1 MHYIHL
7 SDNSYIVKTAMGLS
21 TLDRKSFNFN
31 KIKDL
36 INKGSTE
43 TEILP
48 LLKAPELPNGIY
60 EAYLIPE
67 EDKVAIKNT
76 IEVEGHTTFSVFWLS
91 EPQGNTVRHFKESK
105 TKFLGVY
112 SSMEEVTQDWPE
124 YAL

>member
-36 INKGSTE
+36 INKGSAE
-43 TEILP
+43 TEVLP
-48 LLKAPELPNGIY
+48 LLKVPELPDGIY
-60 EAYLIPE
+60 EAYLIPK
-67 EDKVAIKNT
+67 EDRVAIKNT

-91 EPQGNTVRHFKESK
+91 EPQGGIVRHFKEAEA
-105 TKFLGVY
+105 TFLGVY
-112 SSMEEVTQDWPE
+112 SSIEEITQDWPE